1 MARFSDEE
9 LYEFRNKIS
18 LLSLLQFLGVET
30 KLDGEI
36 LIFSCPSCGGYRTGI
51 NPKANMCR
59 CFYCDRNFNPI
70 ELVMAQR
77 KCTFVE
83 SVKFLKQHF
92 DKLAQAPVLATHCES
107 QKKISAP
114 NTSSDGRLS
123 ALELQLVALAT
134 PKKSQCLLERSV

>member
-9 LYEFRNKIS
+9 LYELRNKVS
-18 LLSLLQFLGVET
+18 LLSLLKLVGVET

-51 NPKANMCR
+51 NPQANMCR
-59 CFYCDRNFNPI
+59 CFYCAKNFNPI

-77 KCTFVE
+77 KSTFVE

-92 DKLAQAPVLATHCES
+92 DKLTQPPASLNDCEDR
-107 QKKISAP
+107 KKISAP
-114 NTSSDGRLS
+114 NTSSDGCLS
-123 ALELQLVALAT
+123 ALERQLVALAT
-134 PKKSQCLLERSV
+134 PKQNQCPLGKNA